1 MTKNERLQYLKR
13 TYPTAKPSDKVL
25 QPDDFATELDA
36 IELAQLATGLLI
48 SVAKDIH

>member
-1 MTKNERLQYLKR
+1 MNKSERLQYLKR

-36 IELAQLATGLLI
+36 LDLAQYLKGEQHGEL
-48 SVAKDIH
+48 

>member
-13 TYPTAKPSDKVL
+13 TYPTAQPADKVL

-36 IELAQLATGLLI
+36 LDLAQFLKGEQHE
-48 SVAKDIH
+48 SR